1 MCNEV
6 NFSKKQFLIPSVF
19 ILLLMNVWECSTI
32 VKEAV
37 SFYQVFFNHAG
48 DKDLKKILE
57 ALIDLDI
64 PVGARITDPEK

>member
-1 MCNEV
+1 
-6 NFSKKQFLIPSVF
+6 
-19 ILLLMNVWECSTI
+19 MNVWECSTI